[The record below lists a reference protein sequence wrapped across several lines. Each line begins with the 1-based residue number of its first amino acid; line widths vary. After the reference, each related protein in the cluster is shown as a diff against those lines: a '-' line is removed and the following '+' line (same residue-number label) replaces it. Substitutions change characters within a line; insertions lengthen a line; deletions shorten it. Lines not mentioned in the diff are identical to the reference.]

1 MTLDILQ
8 KLYLKGVV
16 SYPRSDSQFLT
27 NEEAKTLP
35 AILGQLGKLE
45 QYKNLLPPPV
55 TSLLNNKRFVNEKR

>member
-35 AILGQLGKLE
+35 GILGQLSKLD
-45 QYKNLLPPPV
+45 QYKNLLPRRQLP
-55 TSLLNNKRFVNEKR
+55 F